1 MRVDAARLEAAASTL
16 LETTGAPPATA
27 ETVARSLVAADLRG
41 HHSHG
46 VLRVPLYEEKV
57 GIGTIDP
64 TATPEVEHDAGAVAT
79 VDGRSAFGQLVGRE
93 VVDLLTAR
101 ADEYGVAAVGTHDA
115 THLGR
120 MGEWAERVAD
130 AGHCFAVFVN
140 AQGGNHNVAPAGS
153 ATRRLS
159 TNPIAFGIPTM
170 GGLDHDIVLD
180 MATSQVAHGK
190 IREREATG
198 EPVPEGW
205 TTDEEGGGFTDAAA
219 FEAGEGGAMLPL
231 GGRVAGYKGTGLA
244 VVAELLAGLFGDAPV
259 AGQQH
264 PPDSNNAALF
274 VALDP
279 LVTADREGVRD
290 RAAALAAHLAAA
302 DYEAGPS
309 PGVAAKGDRFRMPGA
324 PEHETMETYR
334 AEGIPVDDRI
344 ADRLRAMA
352 GEHGARIDI

>member
-1 MRVDAARLEAAASTL
+1 MRVDAARLEAAASAL

-27 ETVARSLVAADLRG
+27 ETVARSLVASDLRG

-57 GIGTIDP
+57 EMGTIDP
-64 TATPEVEHDAGAVAT
+64 TATPEVARDAGAVVT
-79 VDGRSAFGQLVGRE
+79 VDGRDAFGQLVGRR
-93 VVDLLTAR
+93 VVDLLTER
-101 ADEYGVAAVGTHDA
+101 ADERGVAAVGARNA

-120 MGEWAERVAD
+120 MGEWAERVA
-130 AGHCFAVFVN
+130 AEGFCFAVFVN

-170 GGLDHDIVLD
+170 GGLAHDVVLD

-198 EPVPEGW
+198 DPVPAGW
-205 TTDEEGGGFTDAAA
+205 TTDEDGDGFTDAAA

-244 VVAELLAGLFGDAPV
+244 VVAELFAGLFGDAVV
-259 AGQQH
+259 AGQEH

-274 VALDP
+274 LAFDP
-279 LVTADREGVRD
+279 LVTTDREGVRR
-290 RAAALAAHLAAA
+290 RAAALADHLAAA
-302 DYEAGPS
+302 DYGTGPS
-309 PGVAAKGDRFRMPGA
+309 PGVAAKGDRFRIPGA
-324 PEHETMETYR
+324 PEHEALRSYR
-334 AEGIPVDDRI
+334 EDGIPLDDRI

-352 GEHGARIDI
+352 DRTGARIDL